1 MKARVL
7 LAAVLAVAALAV
19 SGCTGS
25 QGPAGPAGDA
35 GPPGLPGQNGGNVI
49 SVPSNAQTPTDAQT
63 AAWAALAPQV
73 TIQSVTISSPP
84 VVKFTVTDGTTGL
97 PIVGLGNTSKSS
109 TATVA
114 GYTNLSFALA
124 KIIPGSNGSPA
135 RWVSYIVTT
144 VPTTTAAAAPTRPT
158 TDNTGTLVD
167 NGDGTYAYTFYRDV
181 KQIQAQVAGMDAGT
195 GNVADLDD
203 LTFDP
208 SLVHRVT
215 IQLGGNAPGT
225 GSNTPNAL
233 TNVPGVPIQRP
244 FDATWDF
251 TPSNGQAA
259 VSGREIVATSK
270 CQQCHRVLGGI
281 PGDDADSSAASFHG
295 GNRNNTEYCVVCH
308 TGQRKY
314 GQPEAT
320 FDANLTFDASFQKNG
335 TYRLYD
341 RAIGNFPNQIH
352 HFHAGPNL
360 ALKGYN
366 YAGVTFNDILFPQD
380 IRNCT
385 KCHDGSAT
393 STAQTA
399 QGDNWKNVPS
409 RLACGGC
416 HDGIDF
422 ATGKGVTLADAA
434 KGLTETTTFNGLAH
448 GGFSQA
454 DDSRCALCHTPAAID
469 IDTAHRPVTPPNP
482 QNALLPGQ
490 TNANTN
496 AAWIASGGGLN
507 PPRVPTGAILVTYD
521 IKSVSVN
528 ASGNPS
534 MVFRFLQNGTPTKFN
549 VLASTTPNPATGSKE
564 MWDNFMGSP
573 SAYFVYALPQD
584 GIQAPADYNASVSG
598 YLRAIWNGTSPGTL
612 VDNGDGYYT
621 VTLTSVIP
629 SSAVMVTGGLGYSYN
644 VTNTLP
650 LTQTAAADGTPF
662 TGSGGT
668 PIYPVWAA
676 GTTDTT
682 VPCVVAASAK
692 SPNCNGGLIVIA
704 PNAQKGAT
712 DKNGNPYAARRPI
725 VEDARCNACHQE
737 LGTFTADAFH
747 AGQRNDGTTCS
758 WCHTP
763 NRTSS
768 GWSAD
773 STSFVHAIHASAH
786 RQLPFTWHASS
797 TTDSFANVE
806 YPGVLGDCQT
816 CHLPGTFDFSATA
829 SQDALP
835 NRLWR
840 AVATGVFN
848 GDASKTITTYAFSS
862 GSCVASQTGTDPVSV
877 FSLSPYIASAAP
889 NQSSPNYGIG
899 YSFNAAN
906 ATSGCTPDGDVYTI
920 PAGATPD
927 QGDAKAQAAYGKSLV
942 NSPIA
947 GVCFACHDDPA
958 AQAHFDLNGG
968 SIYMPRSQALNQT
981 ETCLICHGTDR
992 IADIAVVHSPLKP

>member
-1 MKARVL
+1 MNARVL
-7 LAAVLAVAALAV
+7 LAAALTAVALTVTA
-19 SGCTGS
+19 GCTGS

-35 GPPGLPGQNGGNVI
+35 GPPGPPGQNGGNVI
-49 SVPSNAQTPTDAQT
+49 TVPSNIQTPTDAQS
-63 AAWAALAPQV
+63 AAWAALAPQI
-73 TIQSVTISSPP
+73 TIQSVTIQSPP
-84 VVKFTVTDGTTGL
+84 VVKFTVKDGTTGL

-195 GNVADLDD
+195 GNNVADLDD
-203 LTFDP
+203 LSFDS

-215 IQLGGNAPGT
+215 IQLGGSAPGT
-225 GSNTPNAL
+225 GSNTPTGA
-233 TNVPGVPIQRP
+233 TNVTGVSMQHP

-251 TPSNGQAA
+251 TPSTGQAA
-259 VSGREIVATSK
+259 VSGREIVATAK
-270 CQQCHRVLGGI
+270 CQECHRVLGGI
-281 PGDDADSSAASFHG
+281 PGDDSDSSAASFHG

-314 GQPEAT
+314 GRAEAT
-320 FDANLTFDASFQKNG
+320 FDANLTFTASFQQNG

-341 RAIGNFPNQIH
+341 RAIGNFPNQMH

-366 YAGVTFNDILFPQD
+366 YGGVTFNSIAFPQD

-399 QGDNWKNVPS
+399 QGDDWKNVPS

-434 KGLTETTTFNGLAH
+434 AGKTETTTFNGLAH
-448 GGFSQA
+448 GGQSQA
-454 DDSRCALCHTPAAID
+454 DDSRCALCHTPSAID

-482 QNALLPGQ
+482 ANALLPGQ
-490 TNANTN
+490 SNANTN

-534 MVFRFLQNGTPTKFN
+534 MVFRFLQNGARKDFN
-549 VLASTTPNPATGSKE
+549 VLASATPNPATGSKE

-584 GIQAPADYNASVSG
+584 GIKAPSDYNGSVSG

-612 VDNGDGYYT
+612 TGPDTNGYYT

-629 SSAVMVTGGLGYSYN
+629 ASAVMVTGGLGYSYN
-644 VTNTLP
+644 VTSTLP
-650 LTQTAAADGTPF
+650 LTQTVGSDGTPF
-662 TGSGGT
+662 KSAGGA

-682 VPCVVAASAK
+682 VPCVVSASAK

-704 PNAQKGAT
+704 PNAQKVAT
-712 DKNGNPYAARRPI
+712 GYTARRPI

-737 LGTFTADAFH
+737 LGTFTQDAFH

-763 NRTSS
+763 NRASS

-773 STSFVHAIHASAH
+773 STYFVHAIHAGAK
-786 RQLPFTWHASS
+786 RDVPFHWDASS
-797 TTDSFANVE
+797 TTDSFADIE
-806 YPGVLGDCQT
+806 YPGVLRDCQT
-816 CHLPGTFDFSATA
+816 CHLPGTYDFSASA
-829 SQDALP
+829 SASALP
-835 NRLWR
+835 NKQLRTA
-840 AVATGVFN
+840 AVGTFLGTTGQMV
-848 GDASKTITTYAFSS
+848 TTYSFSS
-862 GSCVASQTGTDPVSV
+862 GSCNAGTSAPQTDLGVFELAPYVATVT
-877 FSLSPYIASAAP
+877 SPPTPTP
-889 NQSSPNYGIG
+889 NFGIG
-899 YSFNAAN
+899 YAFNAGASPS
-906 ATSGCTPDGDVYTI
+906 SGCTPDGLVYSI
-920 PAGATPD
+920 PAGSTPD
-927 QGDAKAQAAYGKSLV
+927 QGDTNARAAYGAGLV

-947 GVCFACHDDPA
+947 GVCFACHDSTA
-958 AQAHFDLNGG
+958 AMAHFSLNGG
-968 SIYMPRSQALNQT
+968 SIYAPRSQAVNAV
-981 ETCLICHGTDR
+981 ETCLICHGSGS
-992 IADIAVVHSPLKP
+992 IADIAQVHKP